1 MSSFAVVKKNII
13 ASMELILKYFPNL
26 TEKQKEQMAA
36 LKDLY
41 TDWNTKIN
49 VISRKDIDNLYEHH
63 VLHSLAIM
71 KALRFKAG
79 SNVLDFGT
87 GGGFPG
93 IPLAIMMPD
102 VNFKLI
108 DGTGKKIRVVE
119 EVASAIRLENVTAEH
134 LRGEDEKG
142 KYDFVVSRAVMPLP
156 DLVKIVKK
164 NISQKQHNA
173 MLNGVLVLKGGNV
186 DAEIH
191 PYRKSVEV
199 SPISNWF
206 EEEWFKEKNVIYLPL

>member
-1 MSSFAVVKKNII
+1 
-13 ASMELILKYFPNL
+13 MELIQKYFPNL